1 MIYKNYEAIVEFDDD
16 AGFFHGEVIGIRDV
30 ITFQGVSDED
40 LRTSFHQSVEDYL
53 EFCKTKNKNRENQFK

>member
-1 MIYKNYEAIVEFDDD
+1 MIYKNYESIVEFDDD

-53 EFCKTKNKNRENQFK
+53 EFCKTKNKSR